1 MTRFLQ
7 HKPRIVE
14 IVSVKNETP
23 SLRSLNFRD
32 ELSSEAKPGQFI
44 MTWVPGT
51 DEIPL
56 SLIPFD
62 EDGFVRIAVKER
74 GEGSKS
80 LLRRAKGDML
90 GIRGPYGSA
99 FTHTNERRVLM
110 IAGGTGTVPLL
121 ALLRTLASE
130 SIECNFILG
139 ASTARELLFAAEIR
153 SLAGKTKKA
162 TVHVATEDGSE
173 GEKGLAT
180 DLAAKVLKDQSF
192 DRIYTCGPEAMM
204 RRVLDLAKAAQ
215 TPVEAGLERIFKC
228 GSGICG
234 SCCIGPYLVCKDGP
248 VFNGKTLRGLSEFG
262 FWARD
267 HSGRRVAV
275 GTR

>member
-1 MTRFLQ
+1 MTRFLH
-7 HKPRIVE
+7 HKPRIVQ

-23 SLRSLNFRD
+23 SVRSLSFKD
-32 ELSSEAKPGQFI
+32 ELSLEAKPGQFI
-44 MTWVPGT
+44 MTWVPGA

-62 EDGFVRIAVKER
+62 PDGLARIAVKER

-80 LLRRAKGDML
+80 LLQSTKGDKL
-90 GIRGPYGSA
+90 GIRGPYGNA

-121 ALLRTLASE
+121 ALLNALVSE
-130 SIECNFILG
+130 DIECNFILG
-139 ASTARELLFAAEIR
+139 ASTARDLLFAAEIR
-153 SLAGKTKKA
+153 TLVGKTGGIL
-162 TVHVATEDGSE
+162 HVATEDGSE
-173 GEKGLAT
+173 GERGLAT
-180 DLAAKVLKDQSF
+180 DLTAKVLKECSF
-192 DRIYTCGPEAMM
+192 DRVYTCGPEVMM
-204 RRVLDLAKAAQ
+204 RRVFDLAQASQ

-234 SCCIGPYLVCKDGP
+234 SCCIGPYLACKDGP
-248 VFNGKTLRGLSEFG
+248 VFNGETLRGLSEFG
-262 FWARD
+262 SWARD

-275 GTR
+275 GT

>member
-7 HKPRIVE
+7 HRPRVVE

-23 SLRSLNFRD
+23 SVRSLNFKD
-32 ELSSEAKPGQFI
+32 ELSAEAKPGQFV
-44 MTWVPGT
+44 MTWVPGA

-56 SLIPFD
+56 SLIPPD
-62 EDGFVRIAVKER
+62 DDDLVRIAVKER

-80 LLRRAKGDML
+80 LLRRSKGDML

-110 IAGGTGTVPLL
+110 IAGGTGTVPLF
-121 ALLRTLASE
+121 ALLRALVSKR
-130 SIECNFILG
+130 IECNVILG
-139 ASTARELLFAAEIR
+139 ASTARELLFVTEIR
-153 SLAGKTKKA
+153 SLVGKTEG
-162 TVHVATEDGSE
+162 TVRVATEDGSDGKE
-173 GEKGLAT
+173 GLAT
-180 DLAAKVLKDQSF
+180 DLATKVLKDHSF

-204 RRVLDLAKAAQ
+204 RRVLDLAQAVQ

-234 SCCIGPYLVCKDGP
+234 SCCIGPYLVCREGP
-248 VFNGKTLRGLSEFG
+248 VFNGETLRGLSEFG
-262 FWARD
+262 VWARD

-275 GTR
+275 AT

>member
-1 MTRFLQ
+1 MTSFLQ
-7 HKPRIVE
+7 HKPRAVK

-23 SLRSLNFRD
+23 SVRSLSFKD
-32 ELSSEAKPGQFI
+32 ELSSKAKPGQFI
-44 MTWVPGT
+44 MTWVPGA

-62 EDGFVRIAVKER
+62 DDGLVRIAVKER

-80 LLRRAKGDML
+80 LLRRTNGDML
-90 GIRGPYGSA
+90 GVRGPYGSA
-99 FTHTNERRVLM
+99 FTHTNERCVLM

-121 ALLRTLASE
+121 ALLRALVSGG
-130 SIECNFILG
+130 IECNFILG
-139 ASTARELLFAAEIR
+139 ASTARELLFASEIR
-153 SLAGKTKKA
+153 NLVGKTGG
-162 TVHVATEDGSE
+162 TVRVATEDGSD

-180 DLAAKVLKDQSF
+180 DLAAKVLQDHSF
-192 DRIYTCGPEAMM
+192 DRIYTCGPEPMM
-204 RRVLDLAKAAQ
+204 RKVLDYAQAAQ
-215 TPVEAGLERIFKC
+215 TPMEAGLERVFKC

-234 SCCIGPYLVCKDGP
+234 SCCVGPYLVCKDGP
-248 VFNGKTLRGLSEFG
+248 VFNGETLRGLPEFG
-262 FWARD
+262 LWARD